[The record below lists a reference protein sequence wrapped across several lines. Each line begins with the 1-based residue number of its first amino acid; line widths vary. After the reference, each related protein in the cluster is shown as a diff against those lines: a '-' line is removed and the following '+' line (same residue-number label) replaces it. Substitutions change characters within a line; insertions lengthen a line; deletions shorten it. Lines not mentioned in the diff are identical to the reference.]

1 MKERKIECVRERE
14 REKKCVSETAS
25 FEERGGERMRVRERG
40 DIFRTQVEKCSQE
53 TKERRTVFE

>member
-25 FEERGGERMRVRERG
+25 FEERGGERMRVRER
-40 DIFRTQVEKCSQE
+40 
-53 TKERRTVFE
+53 ERGHFSDPSRKM

>member
-40 DIFRTQVEKCSQE
+40 DIFRTQVEKFS
-53 TKERRTVFE
+53 